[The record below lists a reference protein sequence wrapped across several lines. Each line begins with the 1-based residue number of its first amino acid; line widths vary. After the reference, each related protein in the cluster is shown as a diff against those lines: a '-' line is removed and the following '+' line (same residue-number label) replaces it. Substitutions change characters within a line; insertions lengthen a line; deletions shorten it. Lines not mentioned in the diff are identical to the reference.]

1 MCKCVHG
8 ARVRACECEAD
19 SRVES
24 VCTHLLLSENDRML
38 KHTWIC
44 GPLQINFRFVL
55 SSSLT
60 GSRFNDP
67 TLKHMHAWPS
77 HVRTAL
83 YNVSEP
89 PWGLQSG
96 SWTLTRGPIFT
107 APPLGPTLRPSGSM
121 PDARNL
127 PVGASSGAQSPPRFI
142 HGKLT
147 FFRFNHRS
155 NDTSSQARLPKV
167 LSQ

>member
-1 MCKCVHG
+1 MCVW
-8 ARVRACECEAD
+8 
-19 SRVES
+19 SRHIQREES
-24 VCTHLLLSENDRML
+24 VCTHLLLSENDRMH

-44 GPLQINFRFVL
+44 GPLQINFRFLL
-55 SSSLT
+55 SLTLT

-89 PWGLQSG
+89 PWGPQSG
-96 SWTLTRGPIFT
+96 SWTLTGGPIFT
-107 APPLGPTLRPSGSM
+107 APPLGPTLGPSGS
-121 PDARNL
+121 ASTL
-127 PVGASSGAQSPPRFI
+127 EIFLWGPVQEHSHLQGLFME
-142 HGKLT
+142 KLT
-147 FFRFNHRS
+147 FFRFNHWS
-155 NDTSSQARLPKV
+155 NDASPQARLPKV